1 MEKKNQNKNKI
12 NAYAKYSGL
21 AIQMGVIIC
30 LGVFGGQYIDT
41 LLNFETPWGTIVLSL
56 LGVFLSLYIVIKEVI
71 KLNK

>member
-1 MEKKNQNKNKI
+1 MEEKNRNKDKM

-21 AIQMGVIIC
+21 AIQMGAIIC
-30 LGVFGGQYIDT
+30 AGVFGGQYLDT

-56 LGVFLSLYIVIKEVI
+56 LGVFLSLYFVIKEVI

>member
-1 MEKKNQNKNKI
+1 MEKKQKNKL

-30 LGVFGGQYIDT
+30 IGVFGGQYIDK
-41 LLNFETPWGTIVLSL
+41 LVGFKTPWFTIFLSL
-56 LGVFLSLYIVIKEVI
+56 LGVFVSLYIVIKEVI

>member
-1 MEKKNQNKNKI
+1 M

-30 LGVFGGQYIDT
+30 LGVFGGQYVDRF
-41 LLNFETPWGTIVLSL
+41 FELKDPWGTIVLSL
-56 LGVFLSLYIVIKEVI
+56 LGVFTSLYIVIKEVI